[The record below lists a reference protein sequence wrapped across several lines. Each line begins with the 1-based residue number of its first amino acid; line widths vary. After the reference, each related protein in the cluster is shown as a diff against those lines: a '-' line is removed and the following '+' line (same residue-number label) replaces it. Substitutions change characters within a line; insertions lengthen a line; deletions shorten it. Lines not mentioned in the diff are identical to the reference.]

1 LEKRPNDFDGFT
13 TLIRDPADIERLDP
27 SAAILLEPGQIQFMR
42 QYPKSL
48 ERLVKQA
55 APLTEV
61 PNLAKWLASL
71 WNKPFVL
78 EVHTSSELYDM
89 SAVWLRF
96 NVQAAEEEADLP
108 AWKPA
113 INLLSY
119 RNPGHIRVPEL
130 LRKVFEITGEI
141 NHNGYGIAG
150 RLHHPDRV
158 GEEVTFF
165 ETLYN
170 DKAFYRLPDLS
181 VFWEFHGGY
190 YESEAERRQF
200 GLYLFDE
207 GLPYFLNQVF
217 GALLAKHEYRI
228 THEGEAVD

>member
-1 LEKRPNDFDGFT
+1 LQKRPNDFDGFT
-13 TLIRDPADIERLDP
+13 TTLKDPADIQRLDP
-27 SAAILLEPGQIQFMR
+27 SAAILLEPGQVQFLKN
-42 QYPKSL
+42 YPQSL
-48 ERLVKQA
+48 AGLVKKA

-71 WNKPFVL
+71 WNTPCRL

-89 SAVWLRF
+89 NAVWLRF
-96 NVQAAEEEADLP
+96 NVQEADEEEGIE

-119 RNPGHIRVPEL
+119 RNPDPIKVPDL
-130 LRKVFEITGEI
+130 LMQVLNITGEI
-141 NHNGYGIAG
+141 NHNGYGVSG

-158 GEEVTFF
+158 GDEVAFY
-165 ETLYN
+165 ETLHN

-190 YESEAERRQF
+190 YESEAERREF

-207 GLPYFLNQVF
+207 GLPYFLNKYF
-217 GALLAKHEYRI
+217 GSLLKKREYEI
-228 THEGEAVD
+228 THEGATVN

>member
-1 LEKRPNDFDGFT
+1 LQKRPNDFDGFT
-13 TLIRDPADIERLDP
+13 TIIKNPADIQRLDP
-27 SAAILLEPGQIQFMR
+27 SAAILLEPGQIQFLKN
-42 QYPKSL
+42 YPQSL
-48 ERLVKQA
+48 AGLVKKA
-55 APLTEV
+55 APLTEI

-71 WNKPFVL
+71 WNTSCRL

-96 NVQAAEEEADLP
+96 NVQEADKEEGLE

-119 RNPGHIRVPEL
+119 RNPNHIKVPDL
-130 LRKVFEITGEI
+130 LMKVLDITGEI
-141 NHNGYGIAG
+141 NHNGYGVAG

-158 GEEVTFF
+158 GDEVTFY
-165 ETLYN
+165 ENLKS

-181 VFWEFHGGY
+181 VFWEFHGSY
-190 YESEAERRQF
+190 YESEAERQEF

-207 GLPYFLNQVF
+207 GLPYFLNEYF
-217 GALLAKHEYRI
+217 GSLLKKREYEI
-228 THEGEAVD
+228 TQEGAAVA